1 MGWIDQVEIVGT
13 VFRVLKIQNTLSDCD
28 THARWHV
35 LARKSRGLPRPD
47 RKIHRIHEDD
57 PRCAADR
64 SCTERLTQFA
74 PGLAV
79 IVMPVHAGRE
89 LDVLAAT
96 ARNQASAPAL
106 IIDVIQR
113 VVDFGVEKTATSGIV
128 DR

>member
-13 VFRVLKIQNTLSDCD
+13 VFRVLKIQNTLSDCH
-28 THARWHV
+28 THASWHV

-64 SCTERLTQFA
+64 SCTECPTQFA

-79 IVMPVHAGRE
+79 IVMPYTQGANLTFWLLPPAIR
-89 LDVLAAT
+89 
-96 ARNQASAPAL
+96 PAL
-106 IIDVIQR
+106 QP
-113 VVDFGVEKTATSGIV
+113 
-128 DR
+128 